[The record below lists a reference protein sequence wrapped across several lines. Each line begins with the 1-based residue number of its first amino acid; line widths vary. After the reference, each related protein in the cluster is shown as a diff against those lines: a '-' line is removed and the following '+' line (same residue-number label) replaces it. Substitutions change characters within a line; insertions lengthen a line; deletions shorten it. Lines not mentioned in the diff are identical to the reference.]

1 MQLITERLFLIPLQ
15 PDGMRA
21 LLART
26 TDPELIQ
33 PYTDML
39 DLSLAHPEQWVWY
52 TAWGLYQNDSGD
64 WVGDLCFK
72 GLPENGQHEIGYDIP
87 PMTPFVGRDFNA
99 TRAGIHADGLLK
111 DAEIYTIFDT
121 EKLLNRPA
129 SVQVG
134 KTSGLAGIAYWINQ
148 NYHLTGEKQIDKHD
162 PLVLALK
169 GWVDAEY
176 EDGRQTVLSVKEL
189 KAKIAELAPG
199 RFAQV

>member
-15 PDGMRA
+15 PDGMRT

-72 GLPENGQHEIGYDIP
+72 GLPENGQPEIGY
-87 PMTPFVGRDFNA
+87 
-99 TRAGIHADGLLK
+99 GLLPEYEHQGY
-111 DAEIYTIFDT
+111 AT
-121 EKLLNRPA
+121 EAGPSNSPA
-129 SVQVG
+129 SPPSRPRLTPIMLPRRRCCTG
-134 KTSGLAGIAYWINQ
+134 WGSCRPGLWARKGRGLFCAKSLDSIAKSALSPL
-148 NYHLTGEKQIDKHD
+148 HLPQ
-162 PLVLALK
+162 LV
-169 GWVDAEY
+169 
-176 EDGRQTVLSVKEL
+176 
-189 KAKIAELAPG
+189 P
-199 RFAQV
+199 

>member
-1 MQLITERLFLIPLQ
+1 MQLITERLFLIRLQ

-72 GLPENGQHEIGYDIP
+72 GLPENGQPEIGC
-87 PMTPFVGRDFNA
+87 
-99 TRAGIHADGLLK
+99 GLL
-111 DAEIYTIFDT
+111 
-121 EKLLNRPA
+121 P
-129 SVQVG
+129 
-134 KTSGLAGIAYWINQ
+134 
-148 NYHLTGEKQIDKHD
+148 
-162 PLVLALK
+162 
-169 GWVDAEY
+169 EY
-176 EDGRQTVLSVKEL
+176 EHQGYATEAVRAACRWAFEQPGVTAVE
-189 KAKIAELAPG
+189 AETAPG
-199 RFAQV
+199 NAASQAVLHRVGFVPTGTVGAEGPRFILRQKP

>member
-72 GLPENGQHEIGYDIP
+72 GLPE
-87 PMTPFVGRDFNA
+87 
-99 TRAGIHADGLLK
+99 
-111 DAEIYTIFDT
+111 
-121 EKLLNRPA
+121 
-129 SVQVG
+129 
-134 KTSGLAGIAYWINQ
+134 
-148 NYHLTGEKQIDKHD
+148 
-162 PLVLALK
+162 
-169 GWVDAEY
+169 
-176 EDGRQTVLSVKEL
+176 
-189 KAKIAELAPG
+189 KAKASNAVPKAQHRRRSFLKIAVPL
-199 RFAQV
+199 RFVAQSR